1 MKKVLLLI
9 FTLSLLA
16 PTVLAY
22 DDYEGDT
29 SSFMDFTPSDFGHNQ
44 AVKAQQKL
52 KPADPTEKE
61 TFESFIDREFDSN
74 GFRRPKPV
82 NTEKKVIKKIGDP
95 STQTANKTN
104 TTGKPATTDY
114 YSFPKSL
121 DDAQNGLMQFPM
133 IPTMF

>member
-9 FTLSLLA
+9 FALSLLA

-61 TFESFIDREFDSN
+61 TFE
-74 GFRRPKPV
+74 
-82 NTEKKVIKKIGDP
+82 IGDP